1 MNAEPGRP
9 EGESISVTDIWL
21 SVPLLII
28 GLFGSRPAGRDQEL
42 SRYVDHLALALVAL
56 AALSLVLRRRRPEAT
71 LAVCGA
77 ALAIYLALGYPFGPI
92 LFTAPFA
99 VYAVAS
105 RLPLRRSIVDASIF
119 YVVTLAAVMVRF
131 VDARDDWSWFGA
143 LSWALAWAAIV
154 AASVATGSAVRVRRE
169 SDVDVR
175 AAAALRA
182 VSEERLRMA
191 QELHDSV
198 GHELAVIAMQAGVAL
213 HVLDRDPVR
222 AREALEA
229 IRATSRSSLDGLLA
243 ELDVLRRPRSESA
256 PRRPAA
262 GLTEVDVLVGRIRAG
277 GVDVETSIDDGGGLP
292 PEIDAAAYRILQES
306 LTNVLRHS
314 GSRGAQVWVHRENGQ
329 LLIRVLDD
337 GPVRS
342 DANLPTGA
350 GTGIPGMRARA
361 EDLGGTL
368 NAGPHPGGGFE
379 VTARLPVPPGPGSP
393 P

>member
-1 MNAEPGRP
+1 MNPEPGRP
-9 EGESISVTDIWL
+9 ESESLPVNDIWL

-28 GLFGSRPAGRDQEL
+28 GLLGTRPAGQDQEL
-42 SRYVDHLALALVAL
+42 SRYADHLALALVTL

-119 YVVTLAAVMVRF
+119 YVVTLATVMVRF
-131 VDARDDWSWFGA
+131 VDARDGWSWFGA

-169 SDVDVR
+169 ADVDVR

-191 QELHDSV
+191 QELHDNV

-229 IRATSRSSLDGLLA
+229 IRATSRSSLDGLRA
-243 ELDVLRRPRSESA
+243 ELDVLRTPRSESA
-256 PRRPAA
+256 PRRPTA
-262 GLTEVDVLVGRIRAG
+262 GLADVDVLVGRIRAG
-277 GVDVETSIDDGGGLP
+277 GVDVEASIDDDGGLP
-292 PEIDAAAYRILQES
+292 PEVDAAAYRILQES

-314 GSRGAQVWVHRENGQ
+314 GSRLAQVWIRREGGH
-329 LLIRVLDD
+329 LLVRVLDD
-337 GPVRS
+337 GPVRA
-342 DANLPTGA
+342 DANLPPGA
-350 GTGIPGMRARA
+350 GTGIPGMRARVQ
-361 EDLGGTL
+361 DLGGTFE
-368 NAGPHPGGGFE
+368 AGLHPGGGFE
-379 VTARLPVPPGPGSP
+379 ITALLPVPSEPGSP

>member
-9 EGESISVTDIWL
+9 EGASIPVNDIWL
-21 SVPLLII
+21 SVSLLII
-28 GLFGSRPAGRDQEL
+28 GFFGTRPAGRNQEL
-42 SRYVDHLALALVAL
+42 SRYADHLALALVAL

-77 ALAIYLALGYPFGPI
+77 ALSIYLTLGYPFGPI

-119 YVVTLAAVMVRF
+119 YVATLAAVTVRF

-169 SDVDVR
+169 SDVDLR
-175 AAAALRA
+175 AAAARRA

-229 IRATSRSSLDGLLA
+229 IRAASRSSLDGLRA
-243 ELDVLRRPRSESA
+243 ELDVLRRPQSESA

-262 GLTEVDVLVGRIRAG
+262 GLADVGVLVERIRAG
-277 GVDVETSIDDGGGLP
+277 GVDVQTRIDNGGALP
-292 PEIDAAAYRILQES
+292 PEVDVAAYRILQES

-314 GSRGAQVWVHRENGQ
+314 GSRVARVHVRRDEGVVVVQVV
-329 LLIRVLDD
+329 DD
-337 GPVRS
+337 GPARA
-342 DANLPTGA
+342 DAGLPPSA
-350 GTGIPGMRARA
+350 GTGVRGMRARA
-361 EDLGGTL
+361 EVLGGTL
-368 NAGPHPGGGFE
+368 DAGRRPDGGFA
-379 VTARLPVPPGPGSP
+379 VTARLPVPPVPGASS
-393 P
+393 

>member
-1 MNAEPGRP
+1 
-9 EGESISVTDIWL
+9 
-21 SVPLLII
+21 
-28 GLFGSRPAGRDQEL
+28 
-42 SRYVDHLALALVAL
+42 
-56 AALSLVLRRRRPEAT
+56 
-71 LAVCGA
+71 
-77 ALAIYLALGYPFGPI
+77 
-92 LFTAPFA
+92 

-119 YVVTLAAVMVRF
+119 YVVTLATVMVRF
-131 VDARDDWSWFGA
+131 VDARDGWPWFGA

-229 IRATSRSSLDGLLA
+229 IRATSRSSLDGLRA

-262 GLTEVDVLVGRIRAG
+262 GLADVDVLVDRIRAG
-277 GVDVETSIDDGGGLP
+277 GVDVETRIDDGGTLP
-292 PEIDAAAYRILQES
+292 PEVDVAAYRILQES

-314 GSRGAQVWVHRENGQ
+314 ASRVARVHVRRDEATVVVQVV
-329 LLIRVLDD
+329 DD
-337 GPVRS
+337 GPARA
-342 DANLPTGA
+342 DARLPSSA
-350 GTGIPGMRARA
+350 GTGVRGMRARA
-361 EDLGGTL
+361 EVLGGTL
-368 NAGPHPGGGFE
+368 DAGMRPEGGFA
-379 VTARLPVPPGPGSP
+379 VTARLPVPPVPGVSP
-393 P
+393 